1 MSYKVKSGD
10 TLSSIARRFNT
21 TPKALAKL
29 NGIKDLNKINL
40 GQSLKVKDGFET
52 KKPSVSKPAHGDG
65 FTCGTPPPQNGG
77 TSGTSQGGATGST
90 GGVQGTSGTGATGD
104 FKGVNAQQLR
114 KMMPGLSAAKAE
126 QMTPHIN
133 AAMQQAG
140 INTPKRQAAFLAQMG
155 HESGSLRYMEELAS
169 GKAYEGRKDLGNT
182 QPGDGAR
189 FKGRGL
195 IQLTGRANYA
205 AASKDL
211 GIDFVKNPE
220 LAAKPE
226 NAAKI
231 AAWYWQK
238 HGLNKLADEGKFG
251 TITRRINGGTNGAA
265 DRNSRHALAQREL
278 GVA

>member
-1 MSYKVKSGD
+1 MNYKVKSGD
-10 TLSSIARRFNT
+10 TLSSIARRYHT
-21 TPKALAKL
+21 VPAALGKL
-29 NGIKDLNKINL
+29 NGLQNLNNISA
-40 GQSLKVKDGFET
+40 GQSLKILDSFAGQPT
-52 KKPSVSKPAHGDG
+52 VSKPVKGDG
-65 FTCGTPPPQNGG
+65 FTPDATAGAAAAGG
-77 TSGTSQGGATGST
+77 VTGAGATGN
-90 GGVQGTSGTGATGD
+90 
-104 FKGVNAQQLR
+104 FKGVNAQQLQR
-114 KMMPGLSAAKAE
+114 MMPGLSKAKAE

-195 IQLTGRANYA
+195 IQLTGRANYT

-211 GIDFVKNPE
+211 GLDLVKHPE

-231 AAWYWQK
+231 AAWFWQK
-238 HGLNKLADEGKFG
+238 HGLNQLADSGKFD

-265 DRNSRHALAQREL
+265 DRNARYALALREIA
-278 GVA
+278 VP